1 MERVWCM
8 CSSKKVALGY
18 DEGSIITKV
27 HCVVIALLTRALWGG
42 PVVSMDSSGKVMWAH
57 HSEVQQA
64 NLKARAEAEVRDGER
79 LSMGTAMALG
89 NKSFGSAQEIVWAH
103 DSCIFGGFLLGGRS
117 NSGLA
122 FYDRETSDRIPTLR
136 FNPSITVIL
145 LCVSSGLSLGSW
157 VCIVTDESFFVLRF
171 LLERMTK
178 DEIEVGIGMS
188 MGRDR
193 FIYTSSVNRLN
204 YYVGGEIITIAH
216 MDSTKFTLWLGV
228 SCIYTPVNLK
238 HDKICLTKCLKTGL
252 SLVQDFVPAG
262 LYSPGLQALHH
273 LNVISYS
280 LLLSV
285 LEYQTAETKKDVI
298 MAYIIS
304 REQRTQGSRL
314 LGEIEHKFELALQ
327 LGEIKIAYQLA
338 LEAESEQ
345 KWKQLV
351 ELATA
356 QCQFS
361 LAQECLHQAQD
372 YGGLLLLATA
382 SGAARDGKTNV
393 AFLTYILQGILDKCL
408 DLLIK
413 TNPLPEAAFL
423 ARTYLPSHVSRLVK
437 LWKQSLLKVNQKA
450 ADALADPTQYS
461 SLFTGLQQALMAEQY
476 LMSSP
481 LLIVHSGK
489 SFLITSCRFTSQP
502 NENYNVLEESAGLVC
517 KEEVNEPPIE
527 SQEHPVTIAEEHVGP
542 KQAVSSEVSALETL
556 MDIVTKSEKALASAE
571 DYHHSEEP
579 EMMSLFRYNAIID
592 FTAEECVSETVPSP
606 PTVEELISFQITL
619 YSQFSVRGICLSQ
632 ELSTFLL
639 PDSLEDK
646 MPVLE
651 QVPTQISEQEIQ
663 QKASPIKPEDNLEVS
678 LEPEVLSPAAAPTDV
693 NIAEEEEAAA

>member
-27 HCVVIALLTRALWGG
+27 LGEFPEVVQTGAWVETASSTPALSTDSTIMLGEKSSPLLTW
-42 PVVSMDSSGKVMWAH
+42 
-57 HSEVQQA
+57 
-64 NLKARAEAEVRDGER
+64 
-79 LSMGTAMALG
+79 T
-89 NKSFGSAQEIVWAH
+89 
-103 DSCIFGGFLLGGRS
+103 
-117 NSGLA
+117 
-122 FYDRETSDRIPTLR
+122 
-136 FNPSITVIL
+136 
-145 LCVSSGLSLGSW
+145 
-157 VCIVTDESFFVLRF
+157 
-171 LLERMTK
+171 
-178 DEIEVGIGMS
+178 
-188 MGRDR
+188 
-193 FIYTSSVNRLN
+193 
-204 YYVGGEIITIAH
+204 
-216 MDSTKFTLWLGV
+216 
-228 SCIYTPVNLK
+228 
-238 HDKICLTKCLKTGL
+238 
-252 SLVQDFVPAG
+252 
-262 LYSPGLQALHH
+262 GLQALRH

-304 REQRTQGSRL
+304 REQRTQ
-314 LGEIEHKFELALQ
+314 EHKFELALQ

-338 LEAESEQ
+338 LEAETGQ
-345 KWKQLV
+345 M
-351 ELATA
+351 
-356 QCQFS
+356 
-361 LAQECLHQAQD
+361 
-372 YGGLLLLATA
+372 
-382 SGAARDGKTNV
+382 SG
-393 AFLTYILQGILDKCL
+393 
-408 DLLIK
+408 
-413 TNPLPEAAFL
+413 
-423 ARTYLPSHVSRLVK
+423 PSHQNKSIARGCIPGKDISAQPCVK
-437 LWKQSLLKVNQKA
+437 
-450 ADALADPTQYS
+450 
-461 SLFTGLQQALMAEQY
+461 
-476 LMSSP
+476 
-481 LLIVHSGK
+481 
-489 SFLITSCRFTSQP
+489 P

-579 EMMSLFRYNAIID
+579 EMVQYGPIEDGRSLVEKDIQEMSPVTEA
-592 FTAEECVSETVPSP
+592 VSAA
-606 PTVEELISFQITL
+606 
-619 YSQFSVRGICLSQ
+619 C